1 MNQIEVL
8 ALLREYPDSTRAE
21 LTRKFY
27 PDLDA
32 MPYPERL
39 ARKQV
44 VGDKLRMLRKGGYAE
59 SYGPIKDRRWRATE

>member
-21 LTRKFY
+21 LTRKIY

-32 MPYPERL
+32 MSYWERL
-39 ARKQV
+39 SRKQV
-44 VGDKLRMLRKGGYAE
+44 VGDKLRMLRKAGCAE
-59 SYGPIKDRRWRATE
+59 SYGPIKDRRWRAIE